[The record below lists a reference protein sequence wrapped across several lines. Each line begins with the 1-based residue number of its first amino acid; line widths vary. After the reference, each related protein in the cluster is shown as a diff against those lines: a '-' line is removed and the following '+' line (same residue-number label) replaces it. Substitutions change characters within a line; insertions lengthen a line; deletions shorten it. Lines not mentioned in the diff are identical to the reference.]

1 MSSMRVLFLC
11 TQNPAR
17 SQMAEGF
24 SRDLAGDRSEVMSA
38 GLEATDEAHPCARSR
53 RRRGR
58 SGWTSP
64 SSTPRASRPT
74 HMGKGYFSC
83 LVIVCARA
91 EERCPKTFSPAWAR
105 RSLVDRRGPAPRG
118 GPPPRLHAGEVP
130 GGARSDRAE
139 DGGLAGAA
147 RGGARE
153 APRGARAR
161 APGAA
166 GGSRGT
172 RSAPRKVA
180 HVWAHVGEG
189 TGRLI
194 AALQPAGEIE
204 AFFGELAKLG
214 NSPQREELRRVFSS
228 HGLELTGPPL

>member
-1 MSSMRVLFLC
+1 MRKQKVLFLC

-24 SRDLAGDRSEVMSA
+24 SGDLAGDRFEVMSA
-38 GLEATDEAHPCARSR
+38 GLEATHEAHPCARSR
-53 RRRGR
+53 RRGG

-64 SSTPRASRPT
+64 STTPRASRPT

-172 RSAPRKVA
+172 RSATRSATLGGARSGARRGRGARPLPPRLMLKA
-180 HVWAHVGEG
+180 TQDAASWAC
-189 TGRLI
+189 
-194 AALQPAGEIE
+194 
-204 AFFGELAKLG
+204 
-214 NSPQREELRRVFSS
+214 LRVNV
-228 HGLELTGPPL
+228 P